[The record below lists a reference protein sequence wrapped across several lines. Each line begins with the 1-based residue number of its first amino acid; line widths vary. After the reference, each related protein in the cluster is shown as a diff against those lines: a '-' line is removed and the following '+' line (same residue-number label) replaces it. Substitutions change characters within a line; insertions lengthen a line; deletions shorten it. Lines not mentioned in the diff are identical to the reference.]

1 MPKRVPPL
9 SARRVAT
16 MAPGEE
22 LIDGQVPGLR
32 VRKSNTG
39 RLAWSLNIRDAKGKR
54 RRFEV
59 TQGLGLANA
68 RTLAED
74 VRTRVKRGED
84 PTKERRVARERA
96 NSAKE
101 GLGTFN
107 SVLDSYFGSGRG
119 KTLATAGEQL
129 SRIRSVFAAQLD
141 RPALDIS
148 PSDLQ
153 RCVDAYPAAVSAA
166 RAVGY
171 VRPVLRWAGKR
182 ELVQRG
188 FHELEK
194 PIEPRQQRVLS
205 RDELKLILPHL
216 DDEYGRA
223 ARFLLLTAVRL
234 REATEARWI
243 EFDLHAGT
251 WTIVAARR
259 KDTRSFS
266 ARNGGPTKS
275 LTIPLSR
282 QAREIV
288 HALPAANA
296 DALVFRGERGGALV
310 NWDRWLKRI
319 FDKSGTRSWSAH
331 ALRRTA
337 ATMAGELGTPPHI
350 VQVMLGH
357 RNIGGQLHA
366 GYNQSRYSNEH
377 ATALQQLADHIDNI
391 IVSSKHV
398 DGVQA

>member
-1 MPKRVPPL
+1 MWAFSREYCHFQHWPMLHCCSMSV
-9 SARRVAT
+9 RR
-16 MAPGEE
+16 
-22 LIDGQVPGLR
+22 
-32 VRKSNTG
+32 S
-39 RLAWSLNIRDAKGKR
+39 S
-54 RRFEV
+54 
-59 TQGLGLANA
+59 
-68 RTLAED
+68 
-74 VRTRVKRGED
+74 
-84 PTKERRVARERA
+84 
-96 NSAKE
+96 
-101 GLGTFN
+101 
-107 SVLDSYFGSGRG
+107 
-119 KTLATAGEQL
+119 
-129 SRIRSVFAAQLD
+129 IRSVFAAHLD
-141 RPALDIS
+141 RPALDVS

-153 RCVDAYPAAVSAA
+153 RCVDAYPAPVSAA

-216 DDEYGRA
+216 DDEYGRV

-234 REATEARWI
+234 REATEARWS
-243 EFDLHAGT
+243 EFDLEAGT
-251 WTIVAARR
+251 WTIVAQRR
-259 KDTRSFS
+259 KDTRSVS
-266 ARNGGPTKS
+266 ARNGGPTES

-288 HALPAANA
+288 HAIPGESRG
-296 DALVFRGERGGALV
+296 LVFRGERGGALV

-319 FDKSGTRSWSAH
+319 FAKSGTSSWSAH

-337 ATMAGELGTPPHI
+337 ATIAGETGTPPHI

-377 ATALQQLADHIDNI
+377 ATALQLLADHIDNI
-391 IVSSKHV
+391 VISSRHV
-398 DGVQA
+398 DGGQA